1 LVVGAITTGLAS
13 DDKRCDQSL
22 TIVQVVGAW
31 WVLALKASNKRAFNS
46 RLNGAELGLGLLM
59 KASTAILVMQLY
71 GRVPNL
77 VQDDGLVIG
86 DIADLEVAHDVAYGH
101 F

>member
-1 LVVGAITTGLAS
+1 
-13 DDKRCDQSL
+13 
-22 TIVQVVGAW
+22 
-31 WVLALKASNKRAFNS
+31 LKASNKRAFNS

-71 GRVPNL
+71 GRVPNI

-86 DIADLEVAHDVAYGH
+86 DIADLEVAHDVAYPIYSTIPH
-101 F
+101 SAIWENIDFPRSRQ